1 MKKRSYT
8 DSPTRPFE
16 VSKNASVA
24 TVLEKMKGIS
34 FQGRSL
40 ARAFD
45 IWCRALQDE
54 CTIMFGLAGAMVPAG
69 MRKII
74 VYLIENRL
82 IDCIVTTGANMFHDC
97 HETLGYHHFLGTADV
112 GDEELHD
119 LKIDRIYDTFAKDE
133 EFDETD
139 EYVAE
144 FAAELEG
151 RPYTTREFLYLLGAK
166 MSHLPEQ
173 GILTA
178 AYKAGV
184 PIYCPAIADSS
195 IGIALAACMKPE
207 DTKVTFDLVT
217 ELNEVAQIALK
228 SASTAVIFVGGGT
241 PKNYIQQ
248 LQITASLIEPDR
260 EMEGHRYAIQ
270 FTTDSPQWGGL
281 SGCTFEEGESWGKIS
296 HKAQSVHCFCDAT
309 IALPIMVSALADRAD
324 ELQRKSVP
332 RFDLG
337 PEFGIHPKG

>member
-8 DSPTRPFE
+8 ESPTRPFE
-16 VSKNASVA
+16 VSRNSSVASV
-24 TVLEKMKGIS
+24 LGRMKGIS

-45 IWCRALQDE
+45 IWCQMLRDE

-97 HETLGYHHFLGTADV
+97 HETLGYHHFLGAVDV
-112 GDEELHD
+112 GDDELHK
-119 LKIDRIYDTFAKDE
+119 LKIDRIYDTFAKE
-133 EFDETD
+133 EDFRKTD
-139 EYVAE
+139 KYIAE
-144 FAAELEG
+144 FATQLEN
-151 RPYTTREFLYLLGAK
+151 RPYTTREFLYLLGCRMAD
-166 MSHLPEQ
+166 LPER

-178 AYKAGV
+178 ASDAGV

-195 IGIALAACMKPE
+195 IGIALATLIKPE
-207 DTKVTFDLVT
+207 ERQFTFDLVT
-217 ELNEVAQIALK
+217 ELSEVAGLALK
-228 SASTAVIFVGGGT
+228 SASTALILVGGGT
-241 PKNYIQQ
+241 PKNYLQQ
-248 LQITASLIEPDR
+248 LQVTAGIMEPDVDL
-260 EMEGHRYAIQ
+260 EGHRYAIQ

-281 SGCTFEEGESWGKIS
+281 SGCTFKEGESWGKIA
-296 HKAQSVHCFCDAT
+296 HDARAVHCFCDAT
-309 IALPIMVSALADRAD
+309 IALPIVVSALADRAD

-337 PEFGIHPKG
+337 PEFGIYPKG